1 MPSVNAPPAIPLQLQ
16 PALALKSA
24 PVSPSL
30 QQRPLSA
37 AHAAASAPIQALLRQ
52 WTDEHEAVP
61 HDPLTTN
68 PAGTPYVGSPD
79 FPELLSDIVADFGR
93 QSSSADF
100 CSNDE
105 HVQ

>member
-1 MPSVNAPPAIPLQLQ
+1 MTSVNAPPAIPLQLQ

-37 AHAAASAPIQALLRQ
+37 AHAAASAPIQALVRQ

-79 FPELLSDIVADFGR
+79 FPELLPDIVDDFGR
-93 QSSSADF
+93 QSFSRQSF
-100 CSNDE
+100 S
-105 HVQ
+105 